1 MVRRKTVI
9 NRREIIASIGT
20 AATLG
25 LAGCS
30 SSNGGSNDTAAS
42 ETTGDTGNGEGDETE
57 SSVDYPTEEV
67 EIIVP
72 YATGGGFDAYAR
84 LTAPYLEKHLP
95 NDVTV
100 TVKNVVGGGGVKGT
114 TETYNADPDGHTLMI
129 WDAYQGV
136 TQQIGRNVG
145 YQLQE
150 MSHIGAVTQSPN
162 SLISMESAGI
172 SGWDDFVNRIDELN
186 FATQGVGAIS
196 HTGVVLLGELT
207 GAWAE
212 EDVNFVHYG
221 GTGEAL
227 SGLERGEADVFLVGP
242 ATSGLKVV
250 KALNSEMTIM
260 FSDPVGEDS
269 IYHGVPKQYSGDLD
283 IENMDQYARL
293 TRFRRFFTGPPGVP
307 EEILEIQRNAFS
319 KIIQDEEFL
328 QETSEKG
335 RPIVNPGSADQVSEV
350 MGEQFETFGSSPMKG
365 IIQGVF

>member
-1 MVRRKTVI
+1 MKCRKTAI
-9 NRREIIASIGT
+9 NRRDIIASIGT
-20 AATLG
+20 AATIG

-30 SSNGGSNDTAAS
+30 GFSGGSNDIEDS
-42 ETTGDTGNGEGDETE
+42 GGDETE

-100 TVKNVVGGGGVKGT
+100 TVNNVVGGGGVRGT
-114 TETYNADPDGHTLMI
+114 VETYNADPDGHTLMI
-129 WDAYQGV
+129 WDTYQGA

-162 SLISMESAGI
+162 SLISMKSAEI
-172 SGWDDFVNRIDELN
+172 SGWDDFVNRIGELN

-207 GAWAE
+207 GAWT
-212 EDVNFVHYG
+212 EDDINFVHYG
-221 GTGEAL
+221 GTGAAL

-250 KALNSEMTIM
+250 KSINSEMTIM
-260 FSDPVGEDS
+260 FSDPVDEDS
-269 IYHGVPKQYSGDLD
+269 IYHGVPKQYSGNLD
-283 IENMDQYARL
+283 VENMEQYARL

-307 EEILEIQRNAFS
+307 KEILEIQRNAFQ

-328 QETSEKG
+328 QETSESG

-350 MGEQFETFGSSPMKG
+350 MSEQFETFGSPPMKG